1 MPHSGDVARAPQID
15 VFEYLD
21 YRSFLRDF
29 YENRKQH
36 GRGFSYR
43 AFSRR
48 AGLKSPNY
56 LKLVIDGDRNLSASM
71 AERFATACGLDDEA
85 IRYFMSLVGFNQA
98 SSAAERNECYE
109 RLTASTRYRKTHKL
123 ELAHAAYHSTW
134 YIPAIRELAARDD
147 FRADPAWIAA
157 TLVPSISKTE
167 ARRALATLIEL
178 GMLVEGE
185 DGSLSQSESAVA
197 TEPETR
203 SLHIANYHR
212 TMMQRAAESIDLFPS
227 AERDISS
234 VTLCMGSDG
243 IRRLKSRIQRFRREL
258 IELEAIEDDRRRVIQ
273 INFQLFPLTADEAN
287 NES

>member
-1 MPHSGDVARAPQID
+1 MARAPRID
-15 VFEYLD
+15 VYDYLD
-21 YRSFLRDF
+21 YRAYLRDF
-29 YENRKQH
+29 YDNRKQH

-71 AERFATACGLDDEA
+71 AERFASACGLDDEA
-85 IRYFMSLVGFNQA
+85 TRYFINLVGFNQA
-98 SSAAERNECYE
+98 SSAAERNEHYE

-147 FRADPAWIAA
+147 FDADPAWIAG

-167 ARRALATLIEL
+167 ARRAVATLVEL
-178 GMLVEGE
+178 GMLVEDE
-185 DGSLSQSESAVA
+185 DGRLRQSESAVS

-212 TMMQRAAESIDLFPS
+212 TMMQRAAESIDLFGS
-227 AERDISS
+227 EERDISS
-234 VTLCMGSDG
+234 VTLCMGNDG
-243 IRRLKSRIQRFRREL
+243 IRRLKKRIQRFRREL
-258 IELEAIEDDRRRVIQ
+258 LELEAIEDDRRRVIQ

-287 NES
+287 R